1 MCMYLQTTLG
11 TREVTLDWYFPIGS
25 EWL

>member
-1 MCMYLQTTLG
+1 MYLQTTLG